1 MDEVTQ
7 ILTALKTVRPSPTC
21 EEYDLHHLVAQAL
34 EKAEIPFTHE
44 AYLEKGARIDFLA
57 GTIGIEVKK
66 RAARATI
73 MKQIG
78 RYLDSASVSCLIV
91 ATRHGVD
98 LPAKLHGKPVYTV
111 CLSRNWG
118 IAI

>member
-1 MDEVTQ
+1 MDEVNR
-7 ILTALKTVRPSPTC
+7 ILSALKTVRPSPTC
-21 EEYDLHHLVAQAL
+21 EEYDLHRLVAQAL
-34 EKAEIPFTHE
+34 EGAQIPFIHE
-44 AYLEKGARIDFLA
+44 ARLEKGARIDFLA

-66 RAARATI
+66 RAGRALL

-78 RYLDSASVSCLIV
+78 RYLDSLSVSCVIV
-91 ATRHGVD
+91 AANHGID

-118 IAI
+118 IAL